1 MDCYCRKTVR
11 AIFEERGINSMVKV
25 YEKNH
30 YISSKIV
37 RTVYPIKYKGQKY
50 YFEFVRQ
57 DTRLKIDKD
66 IHSTGEIYVFE
77 YREKKSFFF
86 GHKGKMRFLIRDYIP
101 IDDYLCDIS
110 YMKLEHFKENIQK
123 FIKHIFIYHETETQ
137 KRKDKIQKKIDIDR
151 KLEEWDGNI
160 S

>member
-1 MDCYCRKTVR
+1 
-11 AIFEERGINSMVKV
+11 MVKV
-25 YEKNH
+25 YEKKDC
-30 YISSKIV
+30 ISSEIV
-37 RTVYPIKYKGQKY
+37 RTAYPIKYKGEKY

-57 DTRLKIDKD
+57 DTSLLVDKYIHGTGKI
-66 IHSTGEIYVFE
+66 YAYE

-110 YMKLEHFKENIQK
+110 YMELEHFKENIQK